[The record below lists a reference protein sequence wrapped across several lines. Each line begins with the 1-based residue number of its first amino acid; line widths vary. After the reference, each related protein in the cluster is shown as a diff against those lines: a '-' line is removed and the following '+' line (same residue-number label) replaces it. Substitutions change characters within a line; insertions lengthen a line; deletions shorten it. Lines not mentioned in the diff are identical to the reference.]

1 MENQEILI
9 KILEELKVGE
19 SQFINSLVQGEL
31 ISAISLTVIHI
42 VVLIAM
48 ISLYKKFNNTF
59 YVKENVES
67 ILSVLKEVIQ
77 GNSMKK
83 PRYDTDKIT
92 AQNEIGLMVKDINDY
107 FKNHQIWRY
116 ITTVVVIWIEFKWFV
131 INLSGLVN
139 NAIKI
144 LQCLYAQEK
153 IVIDYLSSLF

>member
-1 MENQEILI
+1 MDNQDILI
-9 KILEELKVGE
+9 KILEELKIGE

-31 ISAISLTVIHI
+31 ISAVALTVIHCI
-42 VVLIAM
+42 VLIAM

-83 PRYDTDKIT
+83 PRYDTDKVT

-116 ITTVVVIWIEFKWFV
+116 ITTVVVVWIEFKWFI

-144 LQCLYAQEK
+144 FQCLYAQEK